1 MIAKTKKLFI
11 AGCDRGNKEC
21 KRCHWSDGQ
30 KYQEKNTF
38 KPWPKEEPSVH
49 RVYFPFYVT
58 IVLDILIYNFLPM
71 YHITY
76 VFCSKNM

>member
-1 MIAKTKKLFI
+1 MKKLFI

-38 KPWPKEEPSVH
+38 KPWPREEPSVH
-49 RVYFPFYVT
+49 RVYFSFYVT
-58 IVLDILIYNFLPM
+58 II
-71 YHITY
+71 
-76 VFCSKNM
+76 

>member
-38 KPWPKEEPSVH
+38 KPWPREEPSVH
-49 RVYFPFYVT
+49 RVYCQF
-58 IVLDILIYNFLPM
+58 
-71 YHITY
+71 
-76 VFCSKNM
+76 

>member
-1 MIAKTKKLFI
+1 MIANTKKLFF

-49 RVYFPFYVT
+49 RVYCQFYLT
-58 IVLDILIYNFLPM
+58 IILDVPIIYYIFL
-71 YHITY
+71 
-76 VFCSKNM
+76 FF

>member
-1 MIAKTKKLFI
+1 MIAKMKKLFI

-38 KPWPKEEPSVH
+38 KPWPREEPSVH
-49 RVYFPFYVT
+49 RVYSPFYVT
-58 IVLDILIYNFLPM
+58 VILDILILSLSFSILSI
-71 YHITY
+71 YHII
-76 VFCSKNM
+76 FF